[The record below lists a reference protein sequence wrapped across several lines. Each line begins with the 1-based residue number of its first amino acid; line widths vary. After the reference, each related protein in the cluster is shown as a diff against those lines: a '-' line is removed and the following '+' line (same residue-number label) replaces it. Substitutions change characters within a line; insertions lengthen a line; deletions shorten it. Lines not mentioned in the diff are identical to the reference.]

1 MCLQSRPAIEQAK
14 TQAYDTAGTST
25 TFQVG
30 IKDDRSPA
38 SNGILLQ
45 FQAPAISFG
54 RPGRS
59 TSRIHRTGS
68 IPPFNHGTKQLEKE
82 RIMIF
87 VVSIVI
93 AIGALIVWRGASS
106 KLRQNNVAYR
116 SVARVS
122 SLAAVFFGVLALL
135 QCFTQVPAGHVGV
148 VDFFGVVSDQ
158 TLRAGINPVNPL
170 ATVIKYSIQT
180 QEHKEAM
187 QVLSREG
194 LTIGLEVSALYRLN
208 PDSAARVYKTVAG
221 GDYENIILIP
231 QFRSI
236 SRAVTASFQASALYS
251 TERERL
257 GASIQEELGKTVS
270 PRGVTI
276 ESTPIRNVALPSQL
290 TEAIEQKQRADQE
303 SQRMEFILTK
313 EKQEADRKRIEAKG
327 IADFQTI
334 VAAGISEQLLR
345 WKGIEATEK
354 LANSQNTKVII
365 VGSGKDGLPI
375 ILDTK

>member
-1 MCLQSRPAIEQAK
+1 ML
-14 TQAYDTAGTST
+14 
-25 TFQVG
+25 F
-30 IKDDRSPA
+30 
-38 SNGILLQ
+38 IL
-45 FQAPAISFG
+45 
-54 RPGRS
+54 
-59 TSRIHRTGS
+59 
-68 IPPFNHGTKQLEKE
+68 
-82 RIMIF
+82 
-87 VVSIVI
+87 SIVI
-93 AIGALIVWRGASS
+93 AILAFFVWRNAT
-106 KLRQNNVAYR
+106 KHVRQNTIAYR
-116 SVARVS
+116 PIAKGSI
-122 SLAAVFFGVLALL
+122 LAAGVFGVLALA
-135 QCFTQVPAGHVGV
+135 QFFTQIPAGHVGV
-148 VDFFGVVSDQ
+148 VDFFGVVSDN
-158 TLRAGINPVNPL
+158 TLRAGINAVNPM
-170 ATVIKYSIQT
+170 AKVVKYSIQT
-180 QEHKEAM
+180 QEHKESM

-221 GDYENIILIP
+221 GDYQTIILIP

-236 SRAVTASFQASALYS
+236 CRAVTASFQASALYS

-257 GASIQEELGKTVS
+257 GSSIQEELAKTVA

-276 ESTPIRNVALPSQL
+276 ENTPIRNVALPTQL

-303 SQRMEFILTK
+303 SQRMEFVLTK

-354 LANSQNTKVII
+354 IASSSNTKVII
-365 VGSGKDGLPI
+365 VGAGRDGLPV

>member
-1 MCLQSRPAIEQAK
+1 
-14 TQAYDTAGTST
+14 
-25 TFQVG
+25 
-30 IKDDRSPA
+30 
-38 SNGILLQ
+38 
-45 FQAPAISFG
+45 
-54 RPGRS
+54 
-59 TSRIHRTGS
+59 
-68 IPPFNHGTKQLEKE
+68 
-82 RIMIF
+82 MIF
-87 VVSIVI
+87 IVSVIITIV
-93 AIGALIVWRGASS
+93 AFIVWLSATR
-106 KLRQNNVAYR
+106 KIRQNNIAFR
-116 SVARVS
+116 SVAKAS
-122 SLAAVFFGVLALL
+122 ILAAGVFGALAVL
-135 QCFTQVPAGHVGV
+135 QCFTQIPAGHVGV

-158 TLRAGINPVNPL
+158 TLRAGINAVNPL
-170 ATVIKYSIQT
+170 ANVIKYSIQT
-180 QEHKEAM
+180 QEHKETM

-221 GDYENIILIP
+221 GDYETIILIP

-236 SRAVTASFQASALYS
+236 CRAVTASFQASALYS

-257 GASIQEELGKTVS
+257 GGSIQEELAKTVA

-276 ESTPIRNVALPSQL
+276 ENTPIRNVALPSQL

-334 VAAGISEQLLR
+334 VAAGISDQLLR

-365 VGSGKDGLPI
+365 VGAGKDGLPI

>member
-1 MCLQSRPAIEQAK
+1 
-14 TQAYDTAGTST
+14 
-25 TFQVG
+25 
-30 IKDDRSPA
+30 
-38 SNGILLQ
+38 
-45 FQAPAISFG
+45 
-54 RPGRS
+54 
-59 TSRIHRTGS
+59 
-68 IPPFNHGTKQLEKE
+68 
-82 RIMIF
+82 MIF
-87 VVSIVI
+87 IVSLVITVVAVGLLRV
-93 AIGALIVWRGASS
+93 ARKKV
-106 KLRQNNVAYR
+106 RQNNLAFG
-116 SVARVS
+116 SVVKGSA
-122 SLAAVFFGVLALL
+122 LAAGVFGILAVL

-158 TLRAGINPVNPL
+158 TLRAGINMVNPL
-170 ATVIKYSIQT
+170 ANVIKYSIQT
-180 QEHKEAM
+180 QEHKETM

-221 GDYENIILIP
+221 GDYETIILIP

-236 SRAVTASFQASALYS
+236 CRAVTASFQASALYS

-257 GASIQEELGKTVS
+257 GASIQEELAKTVS

-276 ESTPIRNVALPSQL
+276 ENTPIRNVALPSQL

-327 IADFQTI
+327 IADFQAI
-334 VAAGISEQLLR
+334 VAAGISDQLLR

-354 LANSQNTKVII
+354 LASSPNTKVII
-365 VGSGKDGLPI
+365 VGAGRDGLPI